1 MNLNFLMVKAIG
13 MNELW
18 IVALSE
24 SQSKPNHYALIL
36 EDTVSK
42 RRIPIIIGKTEAQAI
57 AMVMEKMT
65 PLRPQTHDLFS
76 QVLQILNAQIEK
88 VIINRF
94 ENDTFYA
101 IISLKT
107 IEQKII
113 EIDARP
119 SDAIALAIRNG
130 CGIFAVQ
137 EIIEQSAYYF
147 DEKIRDKKGS
157 YAEYTLEELEELLQK
172 VIAKE
177 DYESAVRIREAIA
190 RRNS

>member
-1 MNLNFLMVKAIG
+1 

-65 PLRPQTHDLFS
+65 PLRPQTHDLFT
-76 QVLQILNAQIEK
+76 QALQTLNAQIEK

-101 IISLKT
+101 IILLKT
-107 IEQKII
+107 IEQRII

-119 SDAIALAIRNG
+119 SDAIALAIRSG

-137 EIIEQSAYYF
+137 EIIEESAYYF

>member
-1 MNLNFLMVKAIG
+1 

-42 RRIPIIIGKTEAQAI
+42 RRIPLIIGTTEAQSI

-65 PLRPQTHDLFS
+65 PLRPQTHDLFAETLR
-76 QVLQILNAQIEK
+76 QLNAQIEK
-88 VIINRF
+88 VVINRF

-101 IISLKT
+101 VILLKT
-107 IEQKII
+107 SEQKII